1 MSQGSSVKIFCSCAS
16 NVWCCSQASR
26 DFFVSAVLFFERLAS
41 FCSVIIKKRWLRAP
55 LCHGLTALVETHV
68 VNNLSLQT
76 QMVPPRNSCQGIT
89 EKMDFCFY
97 LSRGPKKKKWAEFI
111 GLGLMHPNRVWIT
124 TSPTEAEKDFHTNKT
139 WISMPTYH
147 FDICKLEEKKNPRRK
162 AILSVAKL
170 MNSTMHLSFTFGD
183 VKFKKYINFK
193 LSCRQY
199 GHIGILLPHNSFGGQ
214 QYLWLKKKP

>member
-1 MSQGSSVKIFCSCAS
+1 
-16 NVWCCSQASR
+16 
-26 DFFVSAVLFFERLAS
+26 
-41 FCSVIIKKRWLRAP
+41 
-55 LCHGLTALVETHV
+55 
-68 VNNLSLQT
+68 
-76 QMVPPRNSCQGIT
+76 
-89 EKMDFCFY
+89 
-97 LSRGPKKKKWAEFI
+97 
-111 GLGLMHPNRVWIT
+111 MHPNRVWIT

-214 QYLWLKKKP
+214 QYLWLKKKTLGEFKQTQAFLGETSRLFLFSDKLTSAATRDSVSWGLSCWKWSPQTKAIWMTLNCGSER